1 MNWHGT
7 KLLLKIYGEA
17 VSLVLV
23 NATRTN
29 WIQNLMCW
37 LIRLQ
42 KQGQFLV
49 VWGGVVGGKGQ
60 VSGPPVKSDSY
71 TVP

>member
-1 MNWHGT
+1 MGMET

-23 NATRTN
+23 NATRTK

-42 KQGQFLV
+42 KQGQFSV
-49 VWGGVVGGKGQ
+49 VWGGGGVGGKGQ
-60 VSGPPVKSDSY
+60 LSGPPVKSDSY